1 MERER
6 AIANN
11 GVMNFLK
18 FKIISS
24 SIRSVY
30 CAPDL
35 QKAPEPRAAAALH
48 FADLVV
54 GEAGQEARQRD
65 LPLQAR
71 EARTGADV
79 DAAREGEV
87 AIGRARDVE
96 AVGVGKLRRVAVG
109 RADADGD
116 QRLRGQVD

>member
-11 GVMNFLK
+11 GAINFLK

-30 CAPDL
+30 RAPNL
-35 QKAPEPRAAAALH
+35 QKAPEPRSAAALH

-54 GEAGQEARQRD
+54 GEAGEEARQRD
-65 LPLQAR
+65 LPFQAR

-79 DAAREGEV
+79 DAAREREV
-87 AIGRARDVE
+87 AVGRARDVE
-96 AVGVGKLRRVAVG
+96 AVGIAKLRR
-109 RADADGD
+109 
-116 QRLRGQVD
+116 

>member
-11 GVMNFLK
+11 GAINFLK

-30 CAPDL
+30 RAPNL
-35 QKAPEPRAAAALH
+35 QKAPEPRPTAALH

-54 GEAGQEARQRD
+54 GKAGEEARQGD

-71 EARTGADV
+71 EARARAGV

-87 AIGRARDVE
+87 PVGRARNVE
-96 AVGVGKLRRVAVG
+96 AIGIGKLRR
-109 RADADGD
+109 
-116 QRLRGQVD
+116 